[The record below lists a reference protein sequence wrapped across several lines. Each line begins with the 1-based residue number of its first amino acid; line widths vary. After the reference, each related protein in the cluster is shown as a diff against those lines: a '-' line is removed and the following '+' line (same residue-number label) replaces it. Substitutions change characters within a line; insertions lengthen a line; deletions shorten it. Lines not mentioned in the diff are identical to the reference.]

1 MYIYICVWF
10 HVYIYIY
17 YVIGKTNPTAPMIN
31 ADLMRSLRSRIFL
44 SSSTKEPPATSAKGS
59 STREKLSFLTAKS
72 LDFTGKN

>member
-1 MYIYICVWF
+1 MCVCGSMC
-10 HVYIYIY
+10 VYIY

-59 STREKLSFLTAKS
+59 STREKLTFLTAKS